1 VSAEYGVL
9 GEINTAARFKRG
21 LAMPTFLWEGK
32 TAQGRVLK
40 GEIEAPNLEAVFG
53 ILRDRRIRPVA
64 NRIREKG
71 KGFDKEITIP
81 GFAEKVKARDLSVF
95 TRQFATMIDAGLPIV
110 QCLDILS
117 QQTESKVLRN
127 TVRAIKQDVEGGATL
142 AEALS
147 RHPKTFDNLY
157 VNMVQAGETG
167 GVLNAILN
175 RISLFIE
182 KANKLKKKVKGAMIY
197 PCSIIFVA
205 VVVVAILLIFVIP
218 VFAELYGSMGK
229 ALPAPTQITINIS
242 NWFRSYFLYMVF
254 ALVGIIVAI
263 RAYYVTDNGRMN
275 IDRLFLR
282 LPVVGDLLRKVAVA
296 RFSQNMAI
304 LLSSGVPILD
314 GLAITARTAGNRVIE
329 KAIMDSRVSISQG
342 RTVAEPL
349 RDSKIFPP
357 MVCQMVAV
365 GEQTGGLDTMLKK
378 VAELYEDEV
387 DDAVANLTA
396 LMEPM
401 IMVFL
406 GVILGGLVVSMYLPI
421 FQLGSV
427 VQ

>member
-1 VSAEYGVL
+1 
-9 GEINTAARFKRG
+9 
-21 LAMPTFLWEGK
+21 MPIFLWEGK

-40 GEIEAPNLEAVFG
+40 GEVEASNLEAVFA
-53 ILRDRRIRPVA
+53 ILRDRRIRPIP

-71 KGFDKEITIP
+71 RGFDKEISIP
-81 GFAEKVKARDLSVF
+81 GFGERLKARDLSVF
-95 TRQFATMIDAGLPIV
+95 TRQFAAMIDAGLPIV
-110 QCLDILS
+110 QCLDIQA
-117 QQTESKVLRN
+117 QQTESKLLRN
-127 TVRAIKQDVEGGATL
+127 TLRSIKQDVEGGSTL
-142 AEALS
+142 AEAL
-147 RHPKTFDNLY
+147 RKHPKIFDDLY
-157 VNMVQAGETG
+157 VNMVEAGEAG

-175 RISLFIE
+175 RIALFIE

-197 PCSIIFVA
+197 PCTIVVVA
-205 VVVVAILLIFVIP
+205 VVVVAILQIFVIP

-229 ALPAPTQITINIS
+229 ALPAPTQITIDIS
-242 NWFRSYFLYMVF
+242 NWLRANYLYIVF
-254 ALVGIIVAI
+254 AIGAFIAGI
-263 RAYYVTDNGRMN
+263 RFYYQTDNGQMN
-275 IDRLFLR
+275 IDRLLLR
-282 LPVVGDLLRKVAVA
+282 MPVVGDLLRKVAVA

-304 LLSSGVPILD
+304 LLASGVPILD
-314 GLAITARTAGNRVIE
+314 GLAITAKTAGNRVIE

-349 RDSKIFPP
+349 RESKIFPP

-365 GEQTGGLDTMLKK
+365 GENTGGLDTMLKK

-401 IMVFL
+401 IMVVL
-406 GVILGGLVVSMYLPI
+406 GVILGGLVISMYLPI

-427 VQ
+427 VS

>member
-1 VSAEYGVL
+1 
-9 GEINTAARFKRG
+9 
-21 LAMPTFLWEGK
+21 MPIFLWEGK

-40 GEIEAPNLEAVFG
+40 GEVEASNLEAVFA
-53 ILRDRRIRPVA
+53 ILRDRRIRPIP

-71 KGFDKEITIP
+71 RGLDKEISIP
-81 GFAEKVKARDLSVF
+81 GLGERLKARDLSVF
-95 TRQFATMIDAGLPIV
+95 TRQFAAMIDAGLPIV
-110 QCLDILS
+110 QCLDIQA
-117 QQTESKVLRN
+117 QQTESKLLRN
-127 TVRAIKQDVEGGATL
+127 TLRSIKQDVEGGSTL
-142 AEALS
+142 AEAL
-147 RHPKTFDNLY
+147 RKHPKIFDDLY
-157 VNMVQAGETG
+157 VNMVEAGEAG

-175 RISLFIE
+175 RIALFIE

-197 PCSIIFVA
+197 PCTIVLVA

-229 ALPAPTQITINIS
+229 ALPAPTQITIDLS
-242 NWFRSYFLYMVF
+242 NWLRANYLYIVF
-254 ALVGIIVAI
+254 AIGGIIAGI
-263 RAYYVTDNGRMN
+263 RFYYQTANGRMN
-275 IDRLFLR
+275 IDRLLLR
-282 LPVVGDLLRKVAVA
+282 MPVVGDLLRKVAVA

-304 LLSSGVPILD
+304 LLASGVPILD

-342 RTVAEPL
+342 RTVADPL
-349 RDSKIFPP
+349 RESKIFPP

-365 GEQTGGLDTMLKK
+365 GESTGGLDTMLKK

-401 IMVFL
+401 IMVVL
-406 GVILGGLVVSMYLPI
+406 GVILGGLVISMYLPI

-427 VQ
+427 VS

>member
-1 VSAEYGVL
+1 MA
-9 GEINTAARFKRG
+9 
-21 LAMPTFLWEGK
+21 TFVWEGR
-32 TAQGRVLK
+32 TAQGRVVK
-40 GEIEAPNLEAVFG
+40 GDNLEAPSLDAALAR
-53 ILRDRRIRPVA
+53 LREQRIRPIP
-64 NRIREKG
+64 NRVKEKG
-71 KGFDKEITIP
+71 KGFEKEISIP
-81 GFAEKVKARDLSVF
+81 GFGDKVTTKDLSLA
-95 TRQFATMIDAGLPIV
+95 TRQLSTMIDAGLPIV
-110 QCLDILS
+110 QCLDILAEQS
-117 QQTESKVLRN
+117 ESKLLR
-127 TVRAIKQDVEGGATL
+127 TTIGIIKKDVEGGCTL
-142 AEALS
+142 ADAL
-147 RHPKTFDNLY
+147 RKHPKIFDDLY
-157 VNMVQAGETG
+157 VNMVEAGEAG
-167 GVLNAILN
+167 GILNTILN
-175 RISLFIE
+175 RIALFIE
-182 KANKLKKKVKGAMIY
+182 KANRLKKKVKGAMIY
-197 PCSIIFVA
+197 PCAIVGVA
-205 VVVVAILLIFVIP
+205 VIVVAIMMIFVIP

-242 NWFRSYFLYMVF
+242 NWVRANCIYMVF

-263 RAYYVTDNGRMN
+263 RFYYRTDNGQMN
-275 IDRLFLR
+275 IDRLLLR

-342 RTVAEPL
+342 RTVADPL
-349 RDSKIFPP
+349 RESKIFPP

-365 GEQTGGLDTMLKK
+365 GENTGGLDTMLRK

-401 IMVFL
+401 IMVVL
-406 GVILGGLVVSMYLPI
+406 GVILGGLVISMYLPI

-427 VQ
+427 VS